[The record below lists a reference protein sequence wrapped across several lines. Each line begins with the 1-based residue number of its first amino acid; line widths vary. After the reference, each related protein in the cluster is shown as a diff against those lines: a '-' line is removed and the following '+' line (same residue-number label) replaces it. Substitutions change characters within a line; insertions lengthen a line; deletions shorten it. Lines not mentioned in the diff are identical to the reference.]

1 MFNKLTDI
9 TLYLI
14 IRHSEMFYDIIY
26 ILLHSY
32 VNMSNEMVIEQYRSQ
47 YIQSCRE

>member
-1 MFNKLTDI
+1 
-9 TLYLI
+9 
-14 IRHSEMFYDIIY
+14 MFYDIIY

-47 YIQSCRE
+47 YIKVVENKVTVKKRGVVIVYQ